1 MCNVDQHASIVD
13 LHYLPLF
20 AFHAQR
26 VILSYGV
33 IGIAK
38 FLFWRYSKEKRI
50 EKLTENIVKQP
61 KSQKR
66 IRQKYIK
73 VILTEEEKKQIE
85 ESAAQGNLSASQ
97 YLRDLGLG
105 YEPKSLTDVK
115 MIQEIRSL
123 KSDMNKVG
131 SLLKNLMTGE
141 LTDPKEIRSRVNG
154 LLLDFS
160 KNQNSLDI
168 LITKVRSQIKF

>member
-1 MCNVDQHASIVD
+1 M
-13 LHYLPLF
+13 
-20 AFHAQR
+20 
-26 VILSYGV
+26 
-33 IGIAK
+33 
-38 FLFWRYSKEKRI
+38 
-50 EKLTENIVKQP
+50 TENIVKQP

-73 VILTEEEKKQIE
+73 VILTEEEKKKIE

-123 KSDMNKVG
+123 KADLNKVG
-131 SLLKNLMTGE
+131 GLLKNLMSGE
-141 LTDPKEIRSRVNG
+141 LTDPKEIRSKING

-160 KNQNSLDI
+160 KNQNSIDLFI
-168 LITKVRSQIKF
+168 SKVRSKINF

>member
-1 MCNVDQHASIVD
+1 
-13 LHYLPLF
+13 
-20 AFHAQR
+20 
-26 VILSYGV
+26 
-33 IGIAK
+33 
-38 FLFWRYSKEKRI
+38 
-50 EKLTENIVKQP
+50 LTENIVKQP

-73 VILTEEEKKQIE
+73 VILTEEEKKKIE

-123 KSDMNKVG
+123 KADLNKVG
-131 SLLKNLMTGE
+131 GLLKNLMSGE
-141 LTDPKEIRSRVNG
+141 LTDPKEIRSKING

-160 KNQNSLDI
+160 KNQNSIDLFI
-168 LITKVRSQIKF
+168 SKVRSKINF